1 MPVINLIS
9 LILQSFPFSY
19 LKYTCAGG
27 ATHQSNLE
35 SLEEEINN
43 VTGLKKEVLEIFEI
57 LWNKES
63 RQIIDFLVE
72 KGDPMI
78 LVHSSL
84 DPTKVL

>member
-27 ATHQSNLE
+27 NVHKTNLE
-35 SLEEEINN
+35 SLDEEISN

-57 LWNKES
+57 LWNK
-63 RQIIDFLVE
+63 
-72 KGDPMI
+72 
-78 LVHSSL
+78 
-84 DPTKVL
+84 